1 MDHITQLYQ
10 NRAKVLQE
18 EVNRLEA
25 LLEAVKDIE
34 VGDTEDVEGTPSRE
48 ISTPAAGG
56 SKKKKDE
63 DTAGLT
69 DQQIAQL
76 QYDRNLEAVGSIIPN
91 TIKGGVDLAKLAYD
105 NPKGTLAVGAG
116 ALAGLVGLDY
126 LTNKIAKAGARA
138 GTNLPGTSKVL
149 QAGWEMLPPARI
161 AREKAEKAIEAER
174 LAKEAARQVK
184 LAGEMGELD
193 RFGQTLLP
201 GIDREAYDPNT
212 WIEGRPQGMGA
223 PKETRGIPDK
233 AFAAARR
240 VGGGNVPLEPETLA
254 RLRNRAYSGLPIG
267 DPEVWKEAG
276 EGLNDLVM
284 TGKEVGKRSA
294 QIAKGALG
302 AASKGLNAIDPL
314 SLGAEVIT
322 PLLAGSEFAAGVAMA
337 PLAIGAFTSEA
348 GKGSDIVAPTEYE
361 IKAKEDLA
369 KEQEEQRKQQ
379 GLAPVDSIT
388 SPTSSVDAASLG
400 AVTVSQQDRAKLE
413 RQAMGAKTSTP
424 NLDRIQKQ
432 REMLQRLQSGPRM
445 FGGGVK

>member
-91 TIKGGVDLAKLAYD
+91 TIKGGVDLAKLAYN
-105 NPKGTLAVGAG
+105 NPKGTSAVVAG
-116 ALAGLVGLDY
+116 TIAGLVGLDY

-174 LAKEAARQVK
+174 VAKALAYANIEKLQHQALDVYGKGLPAYGTGARAARLPYDPAEAALFPNRP
-184 LAGEMGELD
+184 AGV
-193 RFGQTLLP
+193 
-201 GIDREAYDPNT
+201 
-212 WIEGRPQGMGA
+212 GA
-223 PKETRGIPDK
+223 PKPSTMPGAFQMVSNVIPPGEAMKPSVQQRILTGNYSYPAMLADPDVLK
-233 AFAAARR
+233 A
-240 VGGGNVPLEPETLA
+240 GLEGVKDVA
-254 RLRNRAYSGLPIG
+254 
-267 DPEVWKEAG
+267 
-276 EGLNDLVM
+276 M
-284 TGKEVGKRSA
+284 TGKEVAGKIVKAASTPLPGSSSAIASGLARGGAGVVGDIVGEYIVKPAAEKAGVFKAVEAGTRSA
-294 QIAKGALG
+294 LSASPDWVAKVADPALG
-302 AASKGLNAIDPL
+302 AAQVILDPL
-314 SLGAEVIT
+314 SSAVSAMQKPMEQGAEKEAEELVKR
-322 PLLAGSEFAAGVAMA
+322 AGS
-337 PLAIGAFTSEA
+337 PSKIRFT
-348 GKGSDIVAPTEYE
+348 GKSKI
-361 IKAKEDLA
+361 
-369 KEQEEQRKQQ
+369 
-379 GLAPVDSIT
+379 
-388 SPTSSVDAASLG
+388 
-400 AVTVSQQDRAKLE
+400 
-413 RQAMGAKTSTP
+413 
-424 NLDRIQKQ
+424 
-432 REMLQRLQSGPRM
+432 
-445 FGGGVK
+445 